1 LYIVNNMT
9 DKSIRQFIIDN
20 YLKIFIIINIL
31 GIKIDNNILKLM
43 TWVYVFI
50 IIRLIFSKEINKEKY
65 DDIKLQALLTGLT
78 QLVVNNVLSFIQ

>member
-1 LYIVNNMT
+1 MT

>member
-1 LYIVNNMT
+1 MR

-20 YLKIFIIINIL
+20 YLKIFIIINLL
-31 GIKIDNNILKLM
+31 GITVNNKLIKLM
-43 TWVYVFI
+43 VWVYVFI

-78 QLVVNNVLSFIQ
+78 QLVVNNILSYIQQ